1 MKTERYI
8 RFDWAM
14 KRMLRDKANYAVL
27 EGLLTTL
34 FKEKITINRLL
45 ESESNQEDEFD
56 KYNRVDILAENS
68 KGELF
73 IIEVQNNDEY
83 AYFQRMLFGVSKLV
97 TEYINRGEGYQNIK
111 KIYSV
116 NIVYFDLGQGKDY
129 LYHGKTE
136 FLGVNTGEVLNLS
149 PFQRQKFNVDVVS
162 ELYPEYYILKVN
174 DFKGEPRT
182 PLEEWIYYLGTGDI
196 TNESTAPGLNEARK
210 KLELAMMSK
219 DELSAYYRHLDNT
232 VILKDNIYTSRG
244 EGLLEGRQ
252 MGRKE
257 GMREGME
264 KGVKKGRKEGLAEGL
279 KKGREEGLAEG
290 IEKGRDETIQN
301 IVTNLRSSGASVEF
315 IVGVIGMTK
324 EDVESLLCQ

>member
-1 MKTERYI
+1 METQKYI

-14 KRMLRDKANYAVL
+14 KRMLRDKANYVVL

-56 KYNRVDILAENS
+56 KYNRVDILAKNS

-136 FLGVNTGEVLNLS
+136 FMGVNTGEVLNLS

-196 TNESTAPGLNEARK
+196 TNDSTAPGLNEARK

-244 EGLLEGRQ
+244 EGMLEGRA

-257 GMREGME
+257 GIREGI
-264 KGVKKGRKEGLAEGL
+264 KKGRKEGLEEGL
-279 KKGREEGLAEG
+279 KKGREEGLK
-290 IEKGRDETIQN
+290 KGREETIKN
-301 IVTNLRSSGASVEF
+301 IVTNLKSSGASVEF
-315 IVGVIGMTK
+315 IMDVTGLPK
-324 EDVESLLCQ
+324 EDIEELL